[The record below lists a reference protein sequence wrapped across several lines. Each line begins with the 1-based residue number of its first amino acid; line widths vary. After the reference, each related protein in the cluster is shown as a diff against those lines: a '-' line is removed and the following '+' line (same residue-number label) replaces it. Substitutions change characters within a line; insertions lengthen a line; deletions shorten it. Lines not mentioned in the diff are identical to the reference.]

1 MPTTP
6 SRESG
11 KRSGFKTI
19 LLTILG
25 IVCVGFFSFFT
36 IMVGYYFWKIHS
48 GDAAQLQKKFYGEF
62 TRNPDGKQQDASDT
76 IEGDVTQYIYSS
88 SPQIGN
94 PDAPI
99 TILAFIDFECPY
111 CQKAYPIF
119 EEILAEYGSAIRVI
133 FKHFPIE
140 SIHPHAMDAAI
151 AAACAQDQN
160 AFWEFY
166 RRLFDE
172 KQLAKENLLS
182 YAIDLNLNLPLFQQ
196 CFTARTHESAI
207 LKDMADG
214 VHLDVPGTPT
224 YIVNNQKVVGVPS
237 KKQWTA
243 LLLQE
248 LQK

>member
-11 KRSGFKTI
+11 KRSGVKTI

-62 TRNPDGKQQDASDT
+62 TRNPDGKPQDASDT

-99 TILAFIDFECPY
+99 TILAFIDFESPY
-111 CQKAYPIF
+111 CQKTR
-119 EEILAEYGSAIRVI
+119 GSLSA
-133 FKHFPIE
+133 
-140 SIHPHAMDAAI
+140 HPD
-151 AAACAQDQN
+151 
-160 AFWEFY
+160 
-166 RRLFDE
+166 
-172 KQLAKENLLS
+172 
-182 YAIDLNLNLPLFQQ
+182 FQ
-196 CFTARTHESAI
+196 F
-207 LKDMADG
+207 
-214 VHLDVPGTPT
+214 
-224 YIVNNQKVVGVPS
+224 
-237 KKQWTA
+237 
-243 LLLQE
+243 
-248 LQK
+248 